1 MNRGGRIFP
10 VVVLFLLTVAVFW
23 KTLLTN
29 QYRGFDSPDMTFQVA
44 PWLQVQA
51 AAWHRGHPLLWDP
64 YQLSGQPLVG
74 QGEPGAVYPFNWLL
88 FLTPLKRGF
97 IRDAAFE
104 WYLALI
110 RFMAALACYALCR
123 DLGRSVAA
131 SILGACAFAFGGYIA
146 TTAWPYMLNG
156 AVWSP
161 VVFLFTLRALR
172 GEKPMANAVLS
183 GALLGV
189 AWLSGHHQIPMFTA
203 LAVAGL
209 WILHL
214 ARKDR
219 VRRALQ
225 FGALVVTMIL
235 VSAAQTLPSLS
246 YGREAVRW
254 VNTSHPVA
262 WNEPVP
268 YSVHDEFSISPESTL
283 GIFLNGL
290 YTHSNPFV
298 GIVVLALA
306 ILGVAL
312 AWREA
317 PVRQLAAVALGALVF
332 SFAGATILNGIIYA
346 LVPFAEKARNP
357 AMAVVIFDLGASVL
371 AAFGADFLLENAQ
384 SAWIRRV
391 MLGCGAVAAAI
402 WIFEA
407 VVSAFH
413 TTVSVAA
420 GQIAMTGFAGL
431 LLIVLLYA
439 LRTGAIEARGVRVM
453 LVGLVMLE
461 IGSLAESN
469 LINRDLGLRFW
480 NVLTRDADI
489 AAFLKSRPGVYRT
502 DFNRD
507 DVPYNFGD
515 WYGVEAFM
523 GYVASGPRA
532 FVGVQGYPRA
542 RDLFGVKYYV
552 ARQAPRPGLAEVFAG
567 ASGIKVFESA
577 TAMPRVWAV
586 HETFPIGNLE
596 ELGPHLNHPS
606 LDFGRMVLLMGAMPS
621 LENCS
626 GDQVRLARH
635 EAQHVAIDAE
645 MNCRGMLIL
654 ADGYSK
660 DWVATVDGKAAR
672 MYAAYGAARGVVVE
686 RGRHRIE
693 MDYRPVSFYVGLGL
707 TAATLLAVVLAWL
720 FFWRGGRIETRP

>member
-1 MNRGGRIFP
+1 MNHLRRLLPIL
-10 VVVLFLLTVAVFW
+10 VLLALAVAVHW

-29 QYRGFDSPDMTFQVA
+29 QYRSFDSPDMTFQVA
-44 PWLQVQA
+44 PWLQAQA

-64 YQLSGQPLVG
+64 YQLSAQPLVG

-88 FLTPLKRGF
+88 FLAPLKRGF
-97 IRDAAFE
+97 IRDGALE

-131 SILGACAFAFGGYIA
+131 SILGACAFAFGGFVA

-172 GEKPMANAVLS
+172 GEKAVTNAILS
-183 GALLGV
+183 GACLGI
-189 AWLSGHHQIPMFTA
+189 AWLSGHHQVPLFTGFA
-203 LAVAGL
+203 IAGL
-209 WILHL
+209 WIFHI
-214 ARKDR
+214 ARKER
-219 VRRALQ
+219 VRRSLQ
-225 FGALVVTMIL
+225 FGALLITMIL
-235 VSAAQTLPSLS
+235 VSAVQTFPGLA
-246 YGREAVRW
+246 YGRDAVRW
-254 VNTSHPVA
+254 VNSSHAVA

-268 YSVHDEFSISPESTL
+268 YAVHEEFSLSPESAL
-283 GIFLNGL
+283 GVFLNGL

-317 PVRQLAAVALGALVF
+317 PVRWFVPVALGALVF
-332 SFAGATILNGIIYA
+332 SFAGATLLDGIVYA

-371 AAFGADFLLENAQ
+371 AAFGADFLVDNAQ
-384 SAWIRRV
+384 SVWVKRI
-391 MLGCGAVAAAI
+391 MLGCGAAAAAI
-402 WIFEA
+402 WIFAA

-413 TTVSVAA
+413 TPVTMPDGPVAL
-420 GQIAMTGFAGL
+420 TGLAAVLVLGL
-431 LLIVLLYA
+431 LYSLRAGAIDVRPARVLL
-439 LRTGAIEARGVRVM
+439 VV
-453 LVGLVMLE
+453 LVMLE
-461 IGSLAESN
+461 IGTLAQAN

-489 AAFLKSRPGVYRT
+489 AAFLKSRPGVYRA

-515 WYGVEAFM
+515 WYGVEAFA
-523 GYVASGPRA
+523 GYVASAPRA
-532 FVGVQGYPRA
+532 FVAVQSYPRA
-542 RDLFGVKYYV
+542 RDLFGVRYWV
-552 ARQAPRPGLAEVFAG
+552 ARQAPRPGLTELFSS

-586 HETFPIGNLE
+586 HEAFPIASLE

-606 LDFGRMVLLMGAMPS
+606 LDFGRTVLLMGAMPS

-626 GDQVRLARH
+626 GDQVSLARH
-635 EAQHVAIDAE
+635 EPQHVSIDAA
-645 MNCRGMLIL
+645 MNCRGMVIL
-654 ADGYSK
+654 GDGYSK
-660 DWVATVDGKAAR
+660 DWAATVDGKR
-672 MYAAYGAARGVVVE
+672 ERVYAAYGAARGVVVE
-686 RGRHRIE
+686 RGQHRIE
-693 MDYRPVSFYVGLGL
+693 MDYRPLSVYLGAGLS
-707 TAATLLAVVLAWL
+707 AASLLAVFLLWL
-720 FFWRGGRIETRP
+720 SSRSVK